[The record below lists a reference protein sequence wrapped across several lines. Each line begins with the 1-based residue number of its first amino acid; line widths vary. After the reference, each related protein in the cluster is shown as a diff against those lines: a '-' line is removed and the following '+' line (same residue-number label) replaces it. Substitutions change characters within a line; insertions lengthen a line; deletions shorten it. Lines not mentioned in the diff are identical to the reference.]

1 MTPSLVVPVDT
12 NSLKHRP
19 PGVWPALA
27 SNKHARR
34 AGAGAL
40 QKLRDTIV
48 RLLREPDQT
57 MCAECV
63 ATALGQAVGVV
74 MMTILGLRDRFISFQ
89 GVCSTCH
96 RDTRVIRR
104 EGPGRR

>member
-1 MTPSLVVPVDT
+1 MLLDP

-19 PGVWPALA
+19 SSVWPALA

-40 QKLRDTIV
+40 RELRETIV
-48 RLLREPDQT
+48 GLLREPGET
-57 MCAECV
+57 LCAECV
-63 ATALGQAVGVV
+63 ATALNQRVGVV
-74 MMTILGLRDRFISFQ
+74 MMTMLGLDERFASFH

-96 RDTRVIRR
+96 RHVRVIKR
-104 EGPGRR
+104 EAPGG